1 MSDNTDSQA
10 FDEAPSTEDTYRAP
24 SPALSIYALVASIA
38 GGVIGYFANWP
49 IGVVLVVSSIITGV
63 LARKRHAPYRWAAT
77 LGIAISTVCL
87 AICVVVVS
95 IVMYQAQQM
104 TNLLAQ

>member
-1 MSDNTDSQA
+1 MSDNANKQA
-10 FDEAPSTEDTYRAP
+10 IDEASDDQDTYHAP

-49 IGVVLVVSSIITGV
+49 VGVVLVVSSIITGV

-87 AICVVVVS
+87 AICVFVVS
-95 IVMYQAQQM
+95 IVLYQAQQM
-104 TNLLAQ
+104 TSLLTK